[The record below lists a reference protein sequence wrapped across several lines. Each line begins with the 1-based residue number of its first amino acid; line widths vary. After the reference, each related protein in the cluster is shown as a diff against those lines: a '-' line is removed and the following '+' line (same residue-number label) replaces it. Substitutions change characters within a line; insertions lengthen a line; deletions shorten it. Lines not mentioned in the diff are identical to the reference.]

1 MIKEHIPV
9 MLNEI
14 IKNLNIKK
22 DGIYVDLTLGY
33 GGHSKA
39 ILEKLSNKGFLVS
52 FDKDQEAIKES
63 RKKLLKLDKNFKIIY
78 SDFKKI
84 KEKLNE
90 INIKKIDGIIADLGI
105 SSPQINKI
113 SRGFSYSKDAKLDMR
128 MDQNQDLNAHKIV
141 NNYSEIQL
149 TNIFKKYGETNF
161 ANKISKNIIKNRPI
175 NTTFELVQLIRKSL
189 PAKIVRKK
197 NPAKAIFQAIR
208 IEVNQELESLKKMLS
223 DSPKLL
229 NKNGTLSII
238 TFHSLEDKIV
248 KNYFKKF
255 IEDKTGKLPIIIE
268 KKWVV
273 KQIRPLKEE
282 IKKNNRSR
290 TAKLR
295 ILIKKED

>member
-268 KKWVV
+268 KK
-273 KQIRPLKEE
+273 
-282 IKKNNRSR
+282 
-290 TAKLR
+290 
-295 ILIKKED
+295 